1 MANYSTDS
9 GFFSIAADS
18 SSSQDCVLECPW
30 NLPSENQAAT
40 QSSATNPSSNCDNV
54 SLAGYPRS
62 LLSATEADGIMPF
75 TEDGLSHPTFD
86 EVQKLLSPDSIPA
99 TEGKR
104 QDLRRQLLA
113 AKTRSVVCDG
123 DSWFIPLAD
132 IAAIL
137 TPGRISKCLWPA
149 MEEEETQHVHEFLTS
164 NRNVVGILALMGRL
178 DYFPAMVCTG
188 VVDAV
193 LPLKQDW
200 PSNPELLAL
209 TTTASLWPSSGL
221 PYWSN
226 DDTCHFLDL
235 QWAFLAPRFN
245 IPPPGSVGQTLQFD
259 GRTVLP
265 FVQPEG
271 RSEGAVR
278 RGGFSTVHRV
288 RIHNSHYNFCDDDK
302 RQSFALKSLHSNTSK
317 ARFENEL
324 AALRM
329 FSGSGSPNSHIV
341 QLLTSFQHGNRY
353 HFLFPWAEGDLSALW
368 RRNPSP
374 PHDARL
380 ARWVGAQAQGLSEAL
395 VAIHNGS
402 AAPKYGDHED
412 IACRH
417 GDLKPDNILFFPSF
431 ADGSINGKLVLADFG
446 LSEFHRPTP
455 PPTSGRNLGS
465 QHIFGFTPAYCA
477 PELDTS
483 STRPPE
489 LSADIWSLGCVLL
502 ELLTWANFG
511 KLGLDR
517 LASARV
523 SACSDG
529 SADPA
534 FFERVGTENEAGGS
548 LGDCRLK
555 PAVVQI
561 IQELYQSS
569 FHPFW
574 DEFLGIITQHLLIEQ
589 PRNDH
594 SQQQRMTALQLA
606 RRLKRLCDDLNS
618 SIELTGWRP
627 QHPAVALTTATAS
640 RLPPLFLANRLRG
653 TSSVPSLPLSQWL
666 GGAAASRAGLAPP
679 ILQAEH
685 ADTSSKTLTSS
696 ASKRPG
702 DTSVSKRGRPRKVKR
717 SDCRPLLAC
726 PFFQVNQNFFRQF
739 SNSCS
744 GPGFDDFHRLKE
756 HIQRRHM
763 PSLHVCQRCGEE
775 CKSDEGLYR
784 HHMMHDKCEV
794 VERTPAEGF
803 LTHEAMM
810 KLKGRKKWGNGT
822 TEEEKWRV
830 TFGIIFPDHPMP
842 SPYYGHE
849 ASAASQSSEAIADTS
864 ITTLDPTFSSLSSV
878 VTRSSGS
885 VTSQLAD
892 YTESL
897 KRPLPANG
905 EWEFGFQLGWDLG
918 IDPDKCNLLAQR
930 FRFEQL
936 KGIRT
941 ALGIPVSQSPPAELT
956 RGAHSDATTAAMAG
970 EFGFEAVDVGEGIIR
985 PDVPSH
991 PELLAPE
998 LIRPGEMGQKKGKQ
1012 KMAERATPTT

>member
-1 MANYSTDS
+1 
-9 GFFSIAADS
+9 
-18 SSSQDCVLECPW
+18 
-30 NLPSENQAAT
+30 
-40 QSSATNPSSNCDNV
+40 
-54 SLAGYPRS
+54 
-62 LLSATEADGIMPF
+62 
-75 TEDGLSHPTFD
+75 
-86 EVQKLLSPDSIPA
+86 
-99 TEGKR
+99 
-104 QDLRRQLLA
+104 
-113 AKTRSVVCDG
+113 
-123 DSWFIPLAD
+123 
-132 IAAIL
+132 
-137 TPGRISKCLWPA
+137 
-149 MEEEETQHVHEFLTS
+149 
-164 NRNVVGILALMGRL
+164 
-178 DYFPAMVCTG
+178 
-188 VVDAV
+188 
-193 LPLKQDW
+193 
-200 PSNPELLAL
+200 
-209 TTTASLWPSSGL
+209 
-221 PYWSN
+221 
-226 DDTCHFLDL
+226 
-235 QWAFLAPRFN
+235 
-245 IPPPGSVGQTLQFD
+245 
-259 GRTVLP
+259 
-265 FVQPEG
+265 
-271 RSEGAVR
+271 
-278 RGGFSTVHRV
+278 
-288 RIHNSHYNFCDDDK
+288 
-302 RQSFALKSLHSNTSK
+302 
-317 ARFENEL
+317 
-324 AALRM
+324 M

-341 QLLTSFQHGNRY
+341 QLLASFQHGNRY

-374 PHDARL
+374 PHDARF

-395 VAIHNGS
+395 VAIHNSS

-412 IACRH
+412 MAAPRGLH
-417 GDLKPDNILFFPSF
+417 GDLKPENILFFSSY
-431 ADGSINGKLVLADFG
+431 ADGSINGTLAIADFG
-446 LSEFHRPTP
+446 SCVARRLI
-455 PPTSGRNLGS
+455 PPTSGRNLSS
-465 QHIFGFTPAYCA
+465 QHIFGFTPAYRA

-489 LSADIWSLGCVLL
+489 PSADIWSLGCVLL

-517 LASARV
+517 LTSARV

-534 FFERVGTENEAGGS
+534 FFERAGTENEAGGS
-548 LGDCRLK
+548 LETCRLK

-561 IQELYQSS
+561 VQELYQSS

-574 DEFLGIITQHLLIEQ
+574 DEFLGIVTQHLLIEQ

-594 SQQQRMTALQLA
+594 NRQQRMTALQLA
-606 RRLKRLCDDLNS
+606 RRLKRLCEDLNS

-627 QHPAVALTTATAS
+627 HHPAVALATATAS

-653 TSSVPSLPLSQWL
+653 TSSVPSLPLSQRL

-679 ILQAEH
+679 ILQPEH

-702 DTSVSKRGRPRKVKR
+702 DASVSKRGRPRKVKR

-726 PFFQVNQNFFRQF
+726 PFFQVNQNFFREF

-784 HHMMHDKCEV
+784 HQMMRDKCEV

-830 TFGIIFPDHPMP
+830 TFGIIFPDYPMP
-842 SPYYGHE
+842 SP
-849 ASAASQSSEAIADTS
+849 SSVASQSSEAIADAS
-864 ITTLDPTFSSLSSV
+864 ITTLDTTFSSMSPLA
-878 VTRSSGS
+878 TRSSGS

-897 KRPLPANG
+897 KRPLPAND

-970 EFGFEAVDVGEGIIR
+970 EFGFEAVDVGEGIVR
-985 PDVPSH
+985 PDAPSH

-998 LIRPGEMGQKKGKQ
+998 LIRPGELGQIKGKQ
-1012 KMAERATPTT
+1012 EMAERATPTT